1 MPVSIYRV
9 VQVLKGLR
17 GELPM
22 DVWSFVHKFEDV
34 TGCKLS
40 LAAEGKLVREVIVS
54 EDVRVYV
61 YAEQLCNVVCNDQ
74 SLPILPALINVMYI
88 HNTKNSIKYVAGY
101 EVVV

>member
-1 MPVSIYRV
+1 MPVPIYRV

-22 DVWSFVHKFEDV
+22 DVWSFVQKFGDV

-40 LAAEGKLVREVIVS
+40 LAEGTLVREVIVS

-74 SLPILPALINVMYI
+74 PLPIPPALINVMYI
-88 HNTKNSIKYVAGY
+88 HNTKSNIKYVAGY